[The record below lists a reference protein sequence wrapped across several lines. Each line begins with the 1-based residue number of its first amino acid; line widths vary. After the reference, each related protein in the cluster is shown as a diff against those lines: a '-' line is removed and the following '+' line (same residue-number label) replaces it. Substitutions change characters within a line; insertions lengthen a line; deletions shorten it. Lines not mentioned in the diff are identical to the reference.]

1 MPFTGLVSG
10 EDIRML
16 RKRRGL
22 TQKEV
27 AEKAGVS
34 QSLIARIEN
43 NTVDPR
49 LSTVRKIL
57 SVLSLINGGKTAEG
71 IMHSPVIAVKITE
84 SVRRA
89 VELMKKHDV
98 SQIPVV
104 NGGRV
109 VGSVQESTIMNR
121 ITRSGNLRRFFS
133 ESVYTIMEEPFTTV
147 KPSMRVEDVLKF
159 LTAGHHALLVT
170 DRGKLEGIITKIDV
184 LSSTIRFEEEEG
196 GG

>member
-1 MPFTGLVSG
+1 MSFTGLVNG
-10 EDIRML
+10 EDIRRL

-57 SVLSLINGGKTAEG
+57 SALSLTKGGRTAKS
-71 IMHSPVIAVKITE
+71 IMHSPVITVKITD

-98 SQIPVV
+98 SQIPVIK
-104 NGGRV
+104 GGRV

-121 ITRSGNLRRFFS
+121 ITRSGNFRRFFS
-133 ESVYTIMEEPFTTV
+133 GSVYTIMEEPFTTV
-147 KPSMRVEDVLKF
+147 NPSMRVEEVLRF
-159 LTAGHHALLVT
+159 LSSGHPAVLVT
-170 DRGKLEGIITKIDV
+170 DRGSVEGIITKIDV
-184 LSSTIRFEEEEG
+184 LSSTLRFEEG
-196 GG
+196 GGGS